1 MVQIIAEKD
10 REIELARNSLSALY
24 AQKVSDPIDPQP
36 HQTSPTGPLVR
47 QRSSA
52 ESIRSALASSFIDED
67 ASGGFRSP
75 IRRTTSN
82 HYGESKNVFYEQE
95 LAKYEQ
101 EILELRNM
109 IRLSEMKVRFLIQSN
124 IFSYTAC
131 GFGTS
136 QSYKRY
142 AVSGDY

>member
-1 MVQIIAEKD
+1 MQRQRERMVQIIAEKD

-36 HQTSPTGPLVR
+36 HQTSPSVAPLVR

-52 ESIRSALASSFIDED
+52 ESIRSALASSFIED
-67 ASGGFRSP
+67 DTSGGFRSP

-109 IRLSEMKVRFLIQSN
+109 VRLSEMKVCYL
-124 IFSYTAC
+124 
-131 GFGTS
+131 
-136 QSYKRY
+136 QSYQFI
-142 AVSGDY
+142 